1 MGLSHLAANDV
12 ELFLANGSSFFTR
25 LEKVVFFT
33 GDVFTPKHQWQ
44 NTTKTGQT
52 LQSFWR
58 SKWLLERLPSPSTWS
73 YLQCLVLWGKFNGR
87 VDSNGFKNEL
97 KESIYWF
104 WRSFK
109 WIVLFFMK
117 IAKID
122 TSARLNSH
130 HGAAV
135 TSRVAGATKNSSHI
149 TTLKSHHGHHFLKE
163 FIAGA
168 NESSKSYLHIFS
180 VQIKKSLRARSSYA
194 IFERNVCIIHSRL
207 HWGAGFDRLVIYAS
221 IMAIYLGALVLTGGK
236 LRINHSRLHWGAG
249 FDRLIVYASIIAVYI
264 GAVALKGRKLRM
276 NYSRLHWGTGFDRLV
291 VYAST
296 IVVYIGAL
304 ALKGGK
310 LRINHSHLHWG
321 AGLGRLVAYAS
332 IIAIYVSALTDYVP
346 RAPNKA
352 TETRLILVNLQ
363 GSSSPAVIVFLHFV
377 NVFICFYWLSHC
389 FPAFCQCFCWL
400 SHCLP
405 ASFQCLYWCPQG
417 ERGFFQNKRLK
428 HLRVRGAKPCGRA
441 EKINILIKDPYY
453 LD

>member
-1 MGLSHLAANDV
+1 M
-12 ELFLANGSSFFTR
+12 
-25 LEKVVFFT
+25 
-33 GDVFTPKHQWQ
+33 
-44 NTTKTGQT
+44 
-52 LQSFWR
+52 
-58 SKWLLERLPSPSTWS
+58 
-73 YLQCLVLWGKFNGR
+73 
-87 VDSNGFKNEL
+87 
-97 KESIYWF
+97 
-104 WRSFK
+104 
-109 WIVLFFMK
+109 
-117 IAKID
+117 
-122 TSARLNSH
+122 
-130 HGAAV
+130 
-135 TSRVAGATKNSSHI
+135 AGATKNSSHI

-264 GAVALKGRKLRM
+264 GAVALKGRKLCM
-276 NYSRLHWGTGFDRLV
+276 NYGRLHWGTGFDRLV

-310 LRINHSHLHWG
+310 LRMNYSRLHWG

-352 TETRLILVNLQ
+352 TETRLILLNLQ
-363 GSSSPAVIVFLHFV
+363 GSGSPAVIVFLHFG
-377 NVFICFYWLSHC
+377 NVFVGYLIVCLHLSNVC
-389 FPAFCQCFCWL
+389 IDVRK
-400 SHCLP
+400 
-405 ASFQCLYWCPQG
+405 G
-417 ERGFFQNKRLK
+417 REDFFK
-428 HLRVRGAKPCGRA
+428 
-441 EKINILIKDPYY
+441 IKD
-453 LD
+453 